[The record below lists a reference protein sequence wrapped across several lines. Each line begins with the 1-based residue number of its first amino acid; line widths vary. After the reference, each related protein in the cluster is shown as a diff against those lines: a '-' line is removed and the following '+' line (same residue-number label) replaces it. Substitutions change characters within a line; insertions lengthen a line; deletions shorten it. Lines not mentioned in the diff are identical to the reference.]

1 MRYANEKAAEGKC
14 FFPSV
19 SLFRFARIFIE
30 NPVGGVR
37 RPAHGLVYII
47 SRIQAVNPIHSGM
60 LFCSIAQLC
69 PLLGAG
75 MKSLPAG
82 GLRAFLD
89 GQKSYPKG
97 NVAIRTAISVSAIDR
112 AG

>member
-47 SRIQAVNPIHSGM
+47 SRIQAVNPIRSGIWSYCGT
-60 LFCSIAQLC
+60 LF
-69 PLLGAG
+69 
-75 MKSLPAG
+75 
-82 GLRAFLD
+82 
-89 GQKSYPKG
+89 
-97 NVAIRTAISVSAIDR
+97 AISHHFVRYWVQGDGAEAPPVADKARRRNHPKRSFANGREQADD
-112 AG
+112 